1 MLTIKDFSNAI
12 YALSKAK
19 GYVATVVVTLAVTLG
34 TLLATFN
41 LNYTIIAAPLPYQ
54 DEDRLIVGNTP
65 VFNQNVLHLGDDST
79 MQLLTEFYLQDN
91 TTFDNTA
98 LVGYSYVAAALRDKA
113 DTPKVLLA
121 YTTPGYMQM
130 YQMPILQG
138 RAFSAEEDVNSHA
151 AVAIISE
158 RVWQQHYNADPQLVG
173 NSIQIADTQFKV
185 IGVAA
190 DSFIEPR
197 FIGPNRSN
205 DIWLPWDFNPDPCSA
220 GLYGRS
226 CIVGWH
232 FLLGKLKSANDH
244 QAVSQQLTASLS
256 TKFQD
261 AILGMPDWANLS
273 ISFQA
278 LPLRQ
283 KLLGDSAGQTFWLFI
298 GGLVLLCIASANTL
312 NLVLSRAVKQQR
324 AMAIQAALG
333 AQKKHIFTQV
343 FAEMMLLLG
352 LALLLAL
359 VIAQA
364 WYRIL
369 QQVAEAYLPRVT
381 ELQLN
386 LPTLAFAVAITLL
399 LGVCF
404 TWLVMRQI
412 NYRVLNSQLQSS
424 GKGRGLQIAAWV
436 RQLLIISQVALTAVL
451 LVVCM
456 MVMQHAVSE
465 LNRPIGFNT
474 ERIYQVDIDE
484 VGPAVTSAE
493 TRGAR
498 LLAKKRELADIRQ
511 LLAQHPAVQ
520 AASVANYA
528 PANFDGVFGSV
539 TWTKSADSPEQ
550 QFPSRVTTTDQH
562 FLPLFGIELLSGR
575 NFTPQEV
582 VENSPVL
589 IVNESFA
596 NSVWPGQDAV
606 GQRLGAT
613 SAWEI
618 IGVVADFALVDQYSA
633 TEPLRAFT
641 PNNVLDGGTLLYQL
655 KPGMSLSKTELNQF
669 MAQVS
674 PLYRAAATFSL
685 AQNVKRIQFAQYLAA
700 GVTSGL
706 SLLTL
711 LLAAVGIYGV
721 LSYSVQLRRFE
732 LGVRMAMGARPFTIL
747 RQLLSENLKPMAAGL
762 FMAALLLAVL
772 LYGLEQSSLVV
783 RVSAGG
789 FVWPLVLIVL
799 LTVLTSLLSV
809 WGIIRKPAGC
819 ALREQ

>member
-1 MLTIKDFSNAI
+1 MLTIKDFSNAL

-19 GYVATVVVTLAVTLG
+19 GYAATVVVTLAVTLG

-65 VFNQNVLHLGDDST
+65 VFNQNVPHLGDDST

-113 DTPKVLLA
+113 DTPKVLIA

-138 RAFSAEEDVNSHA
+138 RVFSAEEDINSHA
-151 AVAIISE
+151 PVAIISE
-158 RVWQQHYNADPQLVG
+158 RVWRQHYNADPQLVG

-185 IGVAA
+185 IGVAD

-205 DIWLPWDFNPDPCSA
+205 DIWLPWDFNPDPCSS

-232 FLLGKLKSANDH
+232 FLLGKLKSADDH
-244 QAVSQQLTASLS
+244 HTVSQQLTALLS

-283 KLLGDSAGQTFWLFI
+283 KLLGDSAGQTFWLFV

-324 AMAIQAALG
+324 SMAIQAALG
-333 AQKKHIFTQV
+333 AQKRHIFTQV

-369 QQVAEAYLPRVT
+369 QQVAEIYLPRVT

-404 TWLVMRQI
+404 AWLVMRQI

-424 GKGRGLQIAAWV
+424 GKGSGLQISSKV
-436 RQLLIISQVALTAVL
+436 RQLLIVSQVALTAVL
-451 LVVCM
+451 LVACM
-456 MVMQHAVSE
+456 MVMQQAASE
-465 LNRPIGFNT
+465 LSRPIGFST

-484 VGPAVTSAE
+484 VGPAIAA
-493 TRGAR
+493 GAR
-498 LLAKKRELADIRQ
+498 AERFLEKKRELAEIRER
-511 LLAQHPAVQ
+511 LAQHPAVQ

-539 TWTKSADSPEQ
+539 TWTKSADSPDQ

-575 NFTPQEV
+575 NFTAQEV
-582 VENSPVL
+582 VANSPVL

-596 NSVWPGQDAV
+596 NQAWPGQAAV

-618 IGVVADFALVDQYSA
+618 IGVVADFALIDQYSA

-641 PNNVLDGGTLLYQL
+641 PNNVLDGATLLYQL
-655 KPGMSLSKTELNQF
+655 NPGMSLSKTDLNHI

-674 PLYRAAATFSL
+674 PLYRAADTFSL

-747 RQLLSENLKPMAAGL
+747 RQLLSENLKPVAAGL
-762 FMAALLLAVL
+762 FMAALLLAGL
-772 LYGLEQSSLVV
+772 WYGLEQSSLVV